1 MTSTEKDK
9 KEVQVTKY
17 YSETIKCDT
26 SLDIDGIKKLHQD
39 FQPLVAAYNLA
50 RLFDEISANKDNKD
64 DAQKA
69 RLKKALGIMESDI
82 PLSSFPDKTKSKL
95 MKGVKK
101 QLK

>member
-1 MTSTEKDK
+1 MTSTEEKPK
-9 KEVQVTKY
+9 VQVTKY

-26 SLDIDGIKKLHQD
+26 SLDVEGIKKLHAD

-50 RLFDEISANKDNKD
+50 RLFDEISANKDKKD
-64 DAQKA
+64 DEQKK
-69 RLKKALGIMESDI
+69 RLKAALGIMESDI